1 MSRLETDRHGQ
12 SPAALLLRQIEGI
25 DAWNRAR
32 QSRERALR
40 SGPGSRQDRLEAARR
55 IDMLAHAHATVLARA
70 SSDLAEQP
78 TPLAGVV
85 GRRAVVAH
93 RHLWFADKLSQG
105 LEAGGVD
112 VIGSS
117 DNGAEALGVVV
128 AEQPDLLAFG
138 DALLMVTAVELL
150 SEVALF
156 APATLRAVQVSNSN
170 GVGLMLDTGAH
181 SVFTQQVPPQ
191 EMADHLLALLA
202 LGPDRPAGPC
212 SERAHMMRARG
223 GGDARDV

>member
-1 MSRLETDRHGQ
+1 MSRLETDSHGQ
-12 SPAALLLRQIEGI
+12 SPLALLLRQVEGI

-40 SGPGSRQDRLEAARR
+40 SGPVSRQDRLHAARR

-93 RHLWFADKLSQG
+93 RQLWFTDKLSQG
-105 LEAGGVD
+105 LDAGGVD
-112 VIGSS
+112 VIGVS

-128 AEQPDLLAFG
+128 AEQPNLLVLG
-138 DALLMVTAVELL
+138 DALVMLTAVELL

-170 GVGLMLDTGAH
+170 GVGLMLDAGAH
-181 SVFTQQVPPQ
+181 SVSTQQVPPQ
-191 EMADHLLALLA
+191 EMADHLLALLE
-202 LGPDRPAGPC
+202 LGPDRPAGAF
-212 SERAHMMRARG
+212 RNGAH
-223 GGDARDV
+223 DACAKRR